1 MIINVLLLI
10 DNKLTSS
17 KIKLTKTSNS
27 IIINYIETT
36 GLHQNGIIKIP
47 IYNNINGL
55 NYEPILFPFEMTIV
69 NNIVIS
75 YYIILSSYAIDTPND
90 IDFFYQINRAISK
103 EYNLSLARF
112 NYLLEND
119 TISILNSMCTKAISD
134 ICMTD
139 TNKFIKNMWDS
150 INNIKLYIIYISIRF
165 PQSNK
170 KKLYSKY
177 NIPKRI
183 ISIYE
188 TFYNYKY
195 NLNNID
201 DEIMLPFSE
210 YYMKDNNRMLNR
222 DEIISKYSYYIDVR
236 DVSTTETAIS
246 SITIN
251 KIFKIFV
258 NNKMDDIIEIPNK
271 TILFNNYNWYYFY
284 PHIKINKD
292 YVLFQ
297 TFINNNITKQIIK
310 TLLNV
315 DSSLSD
321 VYASKLIDYYYI
333 DNKYSNLLFLDN
345 MNDIDIL
352 KTKSYTNDYFKYIV
366 KKYTEESKV
375 IEILEILFNQ
385 YNYPLKPNRLE
396 LDTIFD
402 YILYISIIN
411 NKVIID
417 KNKHMYNDVL
427 HSTINNII
435 PMKVKNLYINIIK
448 TLCQVINGEYESIK
462 YNQKFYTDYLHK
474 NILKMILSDS
484 SNISIILFKSLISTM
499 NYEKFKMFATINF
512 SLLDVGNRL
521 TWNNISKKINYLNLY
536 YKNQDIVFYQD
547 KLNKNIFI
555 DNFDNRIKKIIEN
568 PFDMFKYLRKEKDFI
583 RWAKFISHR
592 LISIYIVPISL
603 SSDDFALIG
612 TMLFLLY
619 NIKEQNLKDPT
630 YMEFIKFCSNNNK
643 LILDSNRINIKI
655 KEQFINLKCI
665 INLGFLAKHLTWN
678 VDEIT
683 FDDKPT
689 NIEQSIAEL
698 QVMKEKLDL
707 TTKKYYKYKIKYLKT
722 KKPNINV
729 NVSETS
735 LKTPSL
741 GQ

>member
-47 IYNNINGL
+47 IYNNINGM
-55 NYEPILFPFEMTIV
+55 NYEPILFPFHMTIV
-69 NNIVIS
+69 NNLVIS
-75 YYIILSSYAIDTPND
+75 YYIILSSYVIEATNE
-90 IDFFYQINRAISK
+90 IDFFYQINRAISR

-119 TISILNSMCTKAISD
+119 TIPLLNSMCSETISD
-134 ICMTD
+134 ISMTD
-139 TNKFIKNMWDS
+139 TNQFIKNLWDS
-150 INNIKLYIIYISIRF
+150 INSIKLYIIYISIRF
-165 PQSNK
+165 PQSTK
-170 KKLYSKY
+170 KKLHSKY

-188 TFYNYKY
+188 MFCNYKY

-210 YYMKDNNRMLNR
+210 YYMKDVNRILNK
-222 DEIISKYSYYIDVR
+222 DEVSTKHSYYIDVR

-246 SITIN
+246 TIAIN
-251 KIFKIFV
+251 KVFKIFV
-258 NNKMDDIIEIPNK
+258 NNKMDNIIEIPNK

-297 TFINNNITKQIIK
+297 SFINANITKQIIK
-310 TLLNV
+310 TLLKV
-315 DSSLSD
+315 DSGSSEIC
-321 VYASKLIDYYYI
+321 ASKLIDYYYI

-375 IEILEILFNQ
+375 FEILEILFNQ
-385 YNYPLKPNRLE
+385 YNYPLKSNRLE
-396 LDTIFD
+396 LDSIFD

-411 NKVIID
+411 NKLIID
-417 KNKHMYNDVL
+417 KSKHNYNDVL

-435 PMKVKNLYINIIK
+435 PMKVKNLYINIVK
-448 TLCQVINGEYESIK
+448 TLSQVINGEYESIK

-474 NILKMILSDS
+474 SILKMIISDS
-484 SNISIILFKSLISTM
+484 SNISIVLFKSLTSTM
-499 NYEKFKMFATINF
+499 NYEKFKTFATINF

-521 TWNNISKKINYLNLY
+521 NWNNISKKINYLNLY

-555 DNFDNRIKKIIEN
+555 ENFDNRIKKIIEN

-592 LISIYIVPISL
+592 LVSIYIVPISL

-630 YMEFIKFCSNNNK
+630 YIEFIKFCSNNNK

-678 VDEIT
+678 VEEIT
-683 FDDKPT
+683 FDDKPNDVEH
-689 NIEQSIAEL
+689 NITAL
-698 QVMKEKLDL
+698 KTKLDL

-729 NVSETS
+729 NLSETS

>member
-36 GLHQNGIIKIP
+36 GLHQTGIVKIP

-69 NNIVIS
+69 NNMVIS
-75 YYIILSSYAIDTPND
+75 YYIILSSYAIEATNE

-119 TISILNSMCTKAISD
+119 IIPILNSMCDNGVFDIS
-134 ICMTD
+134 MTD
-139 TNKFIKNMWDS
+139 TNQFIKNMWDT
-150 INNIKLYIIYISIRF
+150 INSIKLYIFYISIRF
-165 PQSNK
+165 PQSTK
-170 KKLYSKY
+170 KKLHSKY

-188 TFYNYKY
+188 MFCNYKY

-210 YYMKDNNRMLNR
+210 YYMKDNNRILNK
-222 DEIISKYSYYIDVR
+222 DEVSTKHSYYIDVR

-258 NNKMDDIIEIPNK
+258 NNKIDNIIEIPNK

-297 TFINNNITKQIIK
+297 SFINANITKQIIK
-310 TLLNV
+310 TLLKV
-315 DSSLSD
+315 DSSSSEIC
-321 VYASKLIDYYYI
+321 ASKLIDYYYI

-375 IEILEILFNQ
+375 FEILEILFNQ
-385 YNYPLKPNRLE
+385 YNYPLKSNRLE
-396 LDTIFD
+396 LDSIFD

-411 NKVIID
+411 NKLIID
-417 KNKHMYNDVL
+417 KSKHTYNDVL
-427 HSTINNII
+427 HTNINNMI
-435 PMKVKNLYINIIK
+435 PMKVKNLYINIVK
-448 TLCQVINGEYESIK
+448 TLCQIINGEYESIK

-474 NILKMILSDS
+474 SILKMILSDS
-484 SNISIILFKSLISTM
+484 SNISIVLFKSLTSTM
-499 NYEKFKMFATINF
+499 NYEKFKMFASINF

-521 TWNNISKKINYLNLY
+521 NWNNISKKINYLNIY
-536 YKNQDIVFYQD
+536 YKNHDIVFYQD

-592 LISIYIVPISL
+592 LVSIYIVPISL

-630 YMEFIKFCSNNNK
+630 YTEFIKFCSNNNK

-689 NIEQSIAEL
+689 NIEHSIAEL
-698 QVMKEKLDL
+698 QVIKEKLDL
-707 TTKKYYKYKIKYLKT
+707 TTKKYYKYKIKYMKT

-741 GQ
+741 GP